1 MLNNFV
7 SQAGQMEL
15 HGLPNNI
22 LPNIDPITIIV
33 LIPIMDRFIYP
44 FVRTRL
50 HIVLMP
56 TTRISLGFLMAALA
70 MLYAGALQSVISAAP
85 PCYFSPSNCNAG
97 KISEGK
103 FKPNEVHVV
112 WQAPAYVLI
121 ALSEI
126 LASVTGLELAYAKA
140 PENMK
145 SFIMSLF
152 LLTSAGGSALGIL
165 IAPLARDP
173 HLQWLY
179 FGLAII
185 AAVAGLI
192 FYRMFK
198 NVDDNPA
205 KQLEDAGEYELT
217 SRVSA
222 DDDSCCKDNADVA
235 DSSRRD

>member
-1 MLNNFV
+1 
-7 SQAGQMEL
+7 
-15 HGLPNNI
+15 
-22 LPNIDPITIIV
+22 
-33 LIPIMDRFIYP
+33 MDRLIYP

-50 HIVLMP
+50 HIALMP
-56 TTRISLGFLMAALA
+56 ITRISLGFLMAAFA
-70 MLYAGALQSVISAAP
+70 MLYAGALQSFIYAAP
-85 PCYFSPSNCNAG
+85 PCYFSPSNCKAG
-97 KISEGK
+97 NISEGK
-103 FKPNEVHVV
+103 FKPNEVHVA

-179 FGLAII
+179 FVLAFTAAI
-185 AAVAGLI
+185 AGMV

-198 NVDDNPA
+198 GINSNLA
-205 KQLEDAGEYELT
+205 TQLEHAGEYELT
-217 SRVSA
+217 RRVSA
-222 DDDSCCKDNADVA
+222 DDDAYYCDAENPVNGTQRA
-235 DSSRRD
+235 